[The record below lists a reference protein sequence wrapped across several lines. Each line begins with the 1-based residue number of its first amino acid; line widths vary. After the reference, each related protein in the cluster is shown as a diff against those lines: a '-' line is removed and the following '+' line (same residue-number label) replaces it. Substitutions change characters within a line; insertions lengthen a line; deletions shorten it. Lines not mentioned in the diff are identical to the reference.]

1 MALQA
6 ANKKIPRSEVEWL
19 KTDYVSLD
27 DKSDTEADMIL
38 TKDMFNDNNRFLA
51 VEGVDCTGKGSI
63 TQLIEKKGLGVD
75 GIKVKRVDFPQYDLP
90 SGAMIKAYLNG
101 QYGNYARFLSSVPGE
116 TAIDWVSI
124 AMGRLE
130 RLVKDIRFVMSLYA
144 LNRIEYFKTTELEP
158 DTVYVFDR
166 FSYSNII
173 HHVSALYA
181 FYDYCAGDE
190 LTQIHWRMFQS
201 HDGEPFG
208 DFKDRVIR
216 NKMRDEHAGIYK
228 YEMNNGVPFPYSF
241 LLLLDEHHILE
252 RLEKRKETKHEGD
265 DILEHKDAI
274 HRACE
279 FLTPRNY
286 DFHSNNGLV
295 LIPVSAFGYDNDSIA
310 DTIIELYKVAV
321 FNGIEPSCF
330 AKYVEEETEEEDD
343 EE

>member
-1 MALQA
+1 MALQV
-6 ANKKIPRSEVEWL
+6 ANKKIRRGEVNWL
-19 KTDYVSLD
+19 KPGHYSLD
-27 DKSDTEADMIL
+27 DEPDTETDIIL

-90 SGAMIKAYLNG
+90 SGTMIKAYLNG

-144 LNRIEYFKTTELEP
+144 LNRIEYFRTAELEP

-190 LTQIHWRMFQS
+190 LTQIWWRMYPS
-201 HDGEPFG
+201 YDDEPFG
-208 DFKDRVIR
+208 DFKERFIN
-216 NKMRDEHAGIYK
+216 NKMRDEYERIYK
-228 YEMNNGVPFPYSF
+228 YEMDNGVPFPYNF

-286 DFHSNNGLV
+286 DFHSNNGVV
-295 LIPVSAFGYDNDSIA
+295 LLPVSAFGYNNDSIA
-310 DTIIELYKVAV
+310 DAIIELYKVAV
-321 FNGIEPSCF
+321 FNEIEPSCF
-330 AKYVEEETEEEDD
+330 AEYIEDEADEDD